1 MYYAKA
7 ACDHPGKG
15 GLMTHLDPDHRYWNF
30 LRLIQ
35 SGIPQ
40 CRIISDPLGT
50 LAYGTDA
57 SFYRL
62 IPKVVVKAEDESEVV
77 CVLKAAGRL
86 GLPVTFR
93 AAGTSLSGQAVSD
106 SILLIAG
113 TSWKAHSI
121 LDDGARIRL
130 QPGVIGAQ
138 ANRLLAPYGRKIG
151 PDPAS
156 INAAMI
162 GGIAAN
168 NASGMCCGTAQNSY
182 QTLDSM
188 RIVFADGNLL
198 DTGDPASRLS
208 FEKSHAHVIEQ
219 ISRLAAAVSADQA
232 LTDRIRNKFKIKN
245 TTGYSINA
253 LVDFSDPFDIIQH
266 LMVGSEGTLGF
277 ISEIVYR
284 TVVEHPHKASALM
297 IFPTIENACRAV
309 FALRR
314 APVQAVELMDRAAL
328 RSVENKKGL
337 PGYLKELPDEAT
349 ALLVE
354 TRASTAEALRR
365 HVAAV
370 LQVLDAVPPGPT
382 AASRGTGGDSGF
394 PPAPCAATLRPIR
407 FTDAAE
413 EYTRLWDIRKGL
425 FPAVGAIRPVG
436 TTVIIED
443 VAFPL
448 VHLAAATL
456 ELQQLFQRY
465 HYDEAI
471 IFGHALEGN
480 LHFVFTQD
488 FSKPEEIERYRRFMD
503 DVCRMVVERYDGSLK
518 AEHGTGR
525 NMAPYVEMEWGA
537 AAYALIRQIKKI
549 FDPGNLLNPG
559 VILSDD
565 GQTHIRNLKP
575 LPPVHEILDKCT
587 ECGFCEA
594 VCPSRNLS
602 LTPRQRI
609 AVQREIA
616 RLKATCENP
625 GRLQALERDYVYLG
639 EQTCAADGLC
649 AVNCPVDINTGDHTK
664 HLRSLQAAPAQ
675 KQRAARWVAVHYH
688 LAAGVL
694 RAGLHLA
701 HWTHRGIGTRSMQKL
716 SGLARTLSGRR
727 LPAWNPYMPQTVPRP
742 RPRSSDPKKT
752 RKVVYFPSCIN
763 LVMGPAAGDPDQTP
777 LHQVIVM
784 VLERAGFGV
793 ILPPTGR
800 LYCCGT
806 PFESKGYGR
815 QAAFKSDELNRLLLA
830 ASQHGRYPVL
840 CDTGPCTYR
849 MRQTLDARLKIFEP
863 MEFIQDFLLDNLKVA
878 PSRHPV
884 AVHIT
889 CSSRKM
895 GLEGVFRQVSGH
907 LAPAAVFPDEIS
919 CCGWAGDRGF
929 NFPELTAAALAP
941 LKASLAGR
949 CIAGYTNSRTCE
961 IGLSLHS
968 GIYYKSIFYLLEQ
981 CSRQR

>member
-1 MYYAKA
+1 
-7 ACDHPGKG
+7 
-15 GLMTHLDPDHRYWNF
+15 MTHSDLDERYRRF

-35 SGIPQ
+35 ATIPSE
-40 CRIISDPLGT
+40 RIISDPLGT

-62 IPKVVVKAEDESEVV
+62 IPKIVVKAEDEGEVV
-77 CVLKAAGRL
+77 SVLKAAGRL
-86 GLPVTFR
+86 DLPVTFR

-113 TSWKAHSI
+113 TNWKNYAI
-121 LDDGARIRL
+121 LDDGVRIRL
-130 QPGVIGAQ
+130 QPGIIGAQ
-138 ANRLLAPYGRKIG
+138 ANRYLAPYGRKIG

-182 QTLDSM
+182 QTLESM
-188 RIVFADGNLL
+188 RVVFADGTLL
-198 DTGDPASRLS
+198 DSADPSSRRD
-208 FEKSHAHVIEQ
+208 FAKAHARLLEQ
-219 ISRLAAAVSADQA
+219 ISRLAADVAADK
-232 LTDRIRNKFKIKN
+232 LLSDRIKQKFKIKN

-266 LMVGSEGTLGF
+266 LMIGSEGTLGF

-328 RSVENKKGL
+328 GSVAHKKGL
-337 PGYLKELPDEAT
+337 PGYLKDLPDEAT

-365 HVAAV
+365 QVAAV
-370 LQVLDAVPPGPT
+370 LQVLDAAPAGAATGAHGPGK
-382 AASRGTGGDSGF
+382 GSGF
-394 PPAPCAATLRPIR
+394 SAAQCAATLRPIR
-407 FTDAAE
+407 FTAVAE

-425 FPAVGAIRPVG
+425 FPAVGAIRRAG

-448 VHLAAATL
+448 EHLAAATL

-465 HYDEAI
+465 GYDEAI

-488 FSKPEEIERYRRFMD
+488 FCDPAEIERYRRFMD
-503 DVCRMVVERYDGSLK
+503 EVCHMVVGRYDGSLK

-537 AAYALIRQIKKI
+537 AAFALIKEIKKI

-575 LPPVHEILDKCT
+575 LPPAHEILDKCT

-594 VCPSRNLS
+594 VCPSKNLS

-625 GRLQALERDYVYLG
+625 GRLEALEQGYVYLG

-649 AVNCPVDINTGDHTK
+649 AVNCPVEINTGEHTK
-664 HLRSLQAAPAQ
+664 HLRSLQAAPANR
-675 KQRAARWVAVHYH
+675 QRAAQWVAVNYR
-688 LAAGVL
+688 LAAGIL
-694 RAGLHLA
+694 RMLLNLA
-701 HWTHRGIGTRSMQKL
+701 HWTHRGIGTRTMLKVT
-716 SGLARTLSGRR
+716 GLARTLSAKR
-727 LPAWNPYMPQTVPRP
+727 LPAWNPYMPQAVGRPRP
-742 RPRSSDPKKT
+742 RPADPEKFH
-752 RKVVYFPSCIN
+752 KVVYFPSCIN
-763 LVMGPAAGDPDQTP
+763 MVMGPAKGDPDQTP
-777 LHQVIVM
+777 LHRVIIT

-793 ILPPTGR
+793 ILPPATS

-815 QAAFKSDELNRLLLA
+815 QAAFKSHELDALLLTV
-830 ASQHGRYPVL
+830 SQSGRYPIL
-840 CDTGPCTYR
+840 CDTGPCAYR
-849 MRQTLDARLKIFEP
+849 LRQTLDARLKIYEP
-863 MEFIQDFLLDNLKVA
+863 MGFIQHFLLDHLRII
-878 PSRHPV
+878 PSADTI
-884 AVHIT
+884 AVHVT

-895 GLEGVFRQVSGH
+895 GLEGVFREVSGQ
-907 LAPAAVFPDEIS
+907 LAAATVFPDDIS

-941 LKASLAGR
+941 LKTALAGR
-949 CIAGYTNSRTCE
+949 CSAGYTNSRTCE

-968 GIYYKSIFYLLEQ
+968 DIHYKSIFYLLEK